1 LPLRWLKLASK
12 TVTKLR
18 LPILSGMDP
27 SRIFP
32 ENPLFAN
39 TTTDTGD
46 SPKLVGISLLKKLL
60 FTNTASSLFEKSDGG
75 RKPLNSLNLMSRN
88 MSSGMSRTT
97 SGNGPESLLLLTSSS
112 ANKFIYAKEASS
124 ARSPNSGTK
133 VPPRSSWFKSIPDT
147 TMMSEYSSFSGGE
160 QNTPL

>member
-1 LPLRWLKLASK
+1 MFLILLGSLPLRWLKLASK

-27 SRIFP
+27 SILLLRRSTSFRVWLMLPMLVGIFP
-32 ENPLFAN
+32 VNPLFAN

-46 SPKLVGISLLKKLL
+46 SPKLVGISLWKKLL
-60 FTNTASSLFEKSDGG
+60 FTNKASSLFEKSDGG

-97 SGNGPESLLLLTSSS
+97 SGNGPESWLLLTSSS
-112 ANKFIYAKEASS
+112 ANKFIYAKE
-124 ARSPNSGTK
+124 
-133 VPPRSSWFKSIPDT
+133 
-147 TMMSEYSSFSGGE
+147 
-160 QNTPL
+160 